1 LRPASETD
9 GQDNGEPSR
18 LITEWAFLLCE
29 PGPGGRP
36 GITRAKGLQCL
47 RQGPT
52 LDTASALGRVGAVAA
67 WAFPVAGI
75 RRTENLL
82 QSGVSVVT
90 SPGTTHQNVATYVA
104 SVAAVGQTVTTY
116 QNIADA
122 LVTFL
127 RDTS

>member
-1 LRPASETD
+1 MRNPVLAA
-9 GQDNGEPSR
+9 G
-18 LITEWAFLLCE
+18 LVLTEQWECNA
-29 PGPGGRP
+29 
-36 GITRAKGLQCL
+36 RAKTEQRGHLYHVSAGAL
-47 RQGPT
+47 AATP
-52 LDTASALGRVGAVAA
+52 DTISALVRVGAVAA

-75 RRTENLL
+75 RRSENLL

-122 LVTFL
+122 FVTFP
-127 RDTS
+127 RDAS